1 MLWILIFDEHAVE
14 KHTFMWTATW
24 GNILTCN
31 SCDDKNYPSGKYDK
45 ICIKMLFDQ
54 KSHQV

>member
-1 MLWILIFDEHAVE
+1 MHSCGQQLGG
-14 KHTFMWTATW
+14 K
-24 GNILTCN
+24 ILTCN
-31 SCDDKNYPSGKYDK
+31 SCDDKNYSSGKYDK